1 MSSPKAKTKR
11 PPAKPAPAKARQ
23 APRSSARVAPKK
35 IRTLGKNAEAKPP
48 RENLGNAGKGRLK
61 GVPNAVTKTARE
73 IFQAFVECNALKLQE
88 LFDRVAKKSPAKALS
103 IYAKLAE
110 FVIPKLQRTE
120 LSGHVTSGEKEVP
133 AWEDVSPEEAMR
145 MYQEMIQGGKDG
157 KPKVTFKHL
166 PSVKPYV
173 APPRPE
179 AIAAPRPAQEF
190 MPAPA
195 RPEGPLSR
203 SESAPEGA
211 ESVDPETNVLVILP
225 KHDGEHRPIV
235 DSKCPWCRKLW
246 QERQRANEDELLRV
260 QRPPQVIT

>member
-1 MSSPKAKTKR
+1 MSTAKATKR

-23 APRSSARVAPKK
+23 APRSSARAAPKK
-35 IRTLGKNAEAKPP
+35 NCTLEKNADGPA
-48 RENLGNAGKGRLK
+48 RRNAALTNAGKGRAK

-120 LSGHVTSGEKEVP
+120 LSGHVTSGEKEYP
-133 AWEDVSPEEAMR
+133 AYEDVSPEEAMR
-145 MYQEMIQGGKDG
+145 MYQEMIQAGKNDPG
-157 KPKVTFKHL
+157 YIMTHR
-166 PSVKPYV
+166 PSVSPYV

-179 AIAAPRPAQEF
+179 SAPLPRPAQEF

-203 SESAPEGA
+203 SESAPEDA